1 MIPLF
6 QFFFACFSTIIF
18 LYTQA
23 GTAFCPYLV
32 QEGKMNGNNLVRMPR
47 MELYLRSR
55 GYTERSIREI
65 SSLSVREW
73 KRWTC
78 LERLKLLERGHGR
91 PGGGAG
97 GAIFMV

>member
-1 MIPLF
+1 
-6 QFFFACFSTIIF
+6 
-18 LYTQA
+18 
-23 GTAFCPYLV
+23 
-32 QEGKMNGNNLVRMPR
+32 

-55 GYTERSIREI
+55 GYTERNIREI

-78 LERLKLLERGHGR
+78 LERLQLSEKGRGK

-97 GAIFMV
+97 GAIFML